1 MNNILDRINEDY
13 KEIFLGNLEKKA
25 IVKNPEFVVKGSG
38 DVGSLEVE
46 EDSEGK
52 LQGKQVKNC

>member
-25 IVKNPEFVVKGSG
+25 IVKNPEVVVKGSG
-38 DVGSLEVE
+38 DVGSLEGE
-46 EDSEGK
+46 EASEGK